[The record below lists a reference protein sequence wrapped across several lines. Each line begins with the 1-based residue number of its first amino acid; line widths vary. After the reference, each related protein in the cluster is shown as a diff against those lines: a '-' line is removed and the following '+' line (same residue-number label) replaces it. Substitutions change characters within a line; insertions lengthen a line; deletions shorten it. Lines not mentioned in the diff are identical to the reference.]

1 MLGWGIFKEKKDY
14 NLSIPP
20 ITTQEEEFIE
30 EITKLFKEV
39 SKTKDIPQ
47 KEIRNEIIELLID
60 YCRHHNISLDKDQE
74 SYLADYL
81 TYNIYGFNGIDELLK
96 DNELE
101 EIAIIGIN
109 KPVYVYNMKKGWL
122 ETNLYFRN
130 EETVIAVIN
139 KIARQVGRR
148 ITYQNPKINAVLPD
162 GSRLHASIPPIS
174 NIEMTIRKFKS
185 NPITPCDIINS
196 GVYSIDAVAFLSL
209 VFQSD
214 YNVLIAGNTAS
225 GKTTTLNALFSFV
238 PLSDRILIIEET
250 PEINIPHPHKIKL
263 LSNSEL
269 KISMKELVEDS
280 LRMRPDR
287 VIVGEVRTEEETA
300 SFIETILSGQAR
312 GSYAT
317 FHAQSSEEAVKR
329 MLNLKI
335 SRYDI
340 NSIDFIL
347 VQRRIMKYDPLKR
360 KYWEERKGIEISEI
374 DDDGNIRQI
383 FVLNRKTNNLEG
395 DPTKSKKFEEIAD
408 NFNFTEKEMMDELEE
423 RKKFLSSLKTE
434 NFNDLIFQVQSKWF
448 SNIDVKKLLIE
459 SSVEH
464 STDLSRS

>member
-1 MLGWGIFKEKKDY
+1 MLGWGVYKEKKDY

-20 ITTQEEEFIE
+20 ITFQEEEFIE
-30 EITKLFKEV
+30 QVTKLFKEV

-47 KEIRNEIIELLID
+47 KEVRNEIIELLVD

-81 TYNIYGFNGIDELLK
+81 TYNISGFNGIDELLK

-109 KPVYVYNMKKGWL
+109 KPVYVYNIKKGWL

-174 NIEMTIRKFKS
+174 NVEMTIRKFKS
-185 NPITPCDIINS
+185 NPISPCDIIAS
-196 GVYSIDAVAFLSL
+196 GVYSLDAVAFLSL

-225 GKTTTLNALFSFV
+225 GKTTTLNAMFSFV
-238 PLSDRILIIEET
+238 PLSDRVLIIEET

-263 LSNSEL
+263 LSNQEL
-269 KISMKELVEDS
+269 KISMKNLVEDS

-287 VIVGEVRTEEETA
+287 VIVGEVRTEEETY

-329 MLNLKI
+329 MVNFGI
-335 SRYDI
+335 SKYDVS
-340 NSIDFIL
+340 SIDFIL
-347 VQRRIMKYDPLKR
+347 IQRRIMRYDPIKR
-360 KYWEERKGIEISEI
+360 KYWEERKGIEISELGEE
-374 DDDGNIRQI
+374 GNINRI
-383 FVLNRKTNNLEG
+383 FTFNRKTNMMEG
-395 DPTKSKKFEEIAD
+395 DPSKSKKFEEIAN
-408 NFNFTEKEMMDELEE
+408 NFGFSEKELSFELEE
-423 RKKFLSSLKTE
+423 RKKFLSSLKSDS
-434 NFNDLIFQVQSKWF
+434 FNDIVLQIQNKLF
-448 SNIDVKKLLIE
+448 SNIDVKRLLENSYEI
-459 SSVEH
+459 
-464 STDLSRS
+464 LSMK